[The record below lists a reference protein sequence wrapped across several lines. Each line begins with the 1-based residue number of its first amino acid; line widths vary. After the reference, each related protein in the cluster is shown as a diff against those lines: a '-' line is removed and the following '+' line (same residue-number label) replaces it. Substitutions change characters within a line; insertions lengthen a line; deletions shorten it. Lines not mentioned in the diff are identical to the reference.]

1 MSFKSS
7 VNKSSIAEFYELVA
21 IIIKEKKI
29 LWLLFVAFK
38 FRRPHKHVEKLI
50 KQSGLPKKEIER
62 IMEVATGCVLD
73 DLCETSSGVQK
84 MVSISEINKINR
96 IHAIVNL
103 LYQIRVE
110 SKSSHA
116 INLLCTTEINRI
128 RDQLDKFGSVEQ
140 CSLSAYQHHLVEV
153 IIEDYQPYAEFDLN
167 NRSSIQMFDLD
178 LEKES
183 IKVLLDHRTD
193 CLIANGSTTLH

>member
-62 IMEVATGCVLD
+62 IM
-73 DLCETSSGVQK
+73 
-84 MVSISEINKINR
+84 
-96 IHAIVNL
+96 
-103 LYQIRVE
+103 
-110 SKSSHA
+110 
-116 INLLCTTEINRI
+116 
-128 RDQLDKFGSVEQ
+128 
-140 CSLSAYQHHLVEV
+140 
-153 IIEDYQPYAEFDLN
+153 
-167 NRSSIQMFDLD
+167 
-178 LEKES
+178 
-183 IKVLLDHRTD
+183 
-193 CLIANGSTTLH
+193 